1 MNVAKEK
8 VEHLRKILEELIK
21 PEHFGEEFE
30 SAASNKNQDKNLVAI
45 GKQLKRIRK
54 IEQELMGL
62 NDLGISMQ
70 RRLDKSK

>member
-1 MNVAKEK
+1 M
-8 VEHLRKILEELIK
+8 RKILEELIK
-21 PEHFGEEFE
+21 PVE

>member
-1 MNVAKEK
+1 M
-8 VEHLRKILEELIK
+8 RKILEELIK
-21 PEHFGEEFE
+21 PVE
-30 SAASNKNQDKNLVAI
+30 SSASNKNKDKNLVAI

>member
-1 MNVAKEK
+1 
-8 VEHLRKILEELIK
+8 LRKILEELIK
-21 PEHFGEEFE
+21 PVE
-30 SAASNKNQDKNLVAI
+30 SSASNKNQDKNLVAI

>member
-1 MNVAKEK
+1 MDVAKEK

-21 PEHFGEEFE
+21 PVE
-30 SAASNKNQDKNLVAI
+30 SSASNKNQDKNLVAI

>member
-1 MNVAKEK
+1 M
-8 VEHLRKILEELIK
+8 RKILEELIK
-21 PEHFGEEFE
+21 PVE
-30 SAASNKNQDKNLVAI
+30 SSASNKNQDKNLVAI